1 MTRSV
6 CVLVIHSRYKLRFR
20 NPIYMETSNAAVI
33 ISLGDL
39 QILVI
44 KFTNPFQKLIFK
56 TQQFYPKRMS
66 CKTTWNRYL
75 CDFLEERYN

>member
-1 MTRSV
+1 
-6 CVLVIHSRYKLRFR
+6 
-20 NPIYMETSNAAVI
+20 METSNAAVI

-56 TQQFYPKRMS
+56 TQQFYPK
-66 CKTTWNRYL
+66 KNVV
-75 CDFLEERYN
+75 